1 MEFYELLVLLLA
13 NIILTGI
20 VFFSELRFKRG
31 TSNIHPDGE
40 GVESNM
46 KT

>member
-1 MEFYELLVLLLA
+1 MEFYELLGLLIA

-20 VFFSELRFKRG
+20 VFFAGSRSKRSM
-31 TSNIHPDGE
+31 SNIHSDGE